1 MKNSLLF
8 ILGLMMVQM
17 MAQNIEGT
25 WHGLIEIP
33 GKPLKISFNI
43 EKNGSDFSATMD
55 VPEQGAKGLPMNTVV
70 FENNKLVMNLEMAG
84 IVYEGIWENDEK
96 INGKFMQGGMVLPL
110 NLSRKEQIIEKP
122 KRPQTPQPPFDYNV
136 EDITIENTKEK
147 FQIGGTLTLPKNK
160 EFKTV
165 VILISGS
172 GQQNRNSALFDHQP
186 FWVIADFLTKNGIAV
201 LRYDDRGV
209 GQTGGDV
216 MNATSE
222 NFAEDVLAAVAYL
235 KSRND
240 LKSKKIVLLGHS
252 EGGLIAPLVATKSK
266 DIAGLVLLA
275 GPGVAGDVLL
285 VEQSYLIGKASGLSE
300 IQLNKVKE
308 TNTKIYEVIK
318 TEKDLA
324 SIKAKLKPILEAE
337 FANLDPAQKNQ
348 AVAQQMATVG
358 SSWFQYFVKYDPK
371 PVLEKIN
378 IPILALNGDKDLQV
392 PAKLNIDAMKKIVP
406 AKNLTTK
413 IYPNLNHLF
422 QTAQTGNVPEY
433 ATIEE
438 TFNEIVLMD
447 IKSWILNLR

>member
-1 MKNSLLF
+1 MKNIILLIF
-8 ILGLMMVQM
+8 GLIIGQLS
-17 MAQNIEGT
+17 AQNIEGA

-33 GKPLKISFNI
+33 GKPLKISFHI
-43 EKNGSDFSATMD
+43 EKNANNLTATMD

-70 FENNKLVMNLEMAG
+70 FENKKLVMNLEMAG

-96 INGKFMQGGMVLPL
+96 IGGKFMQGGMVLNL
-110 NLSRKEQIIEKP
+110 DLSRKEQVIEKP
-122 KRPQTPQPPFDYNV
+122 KRPQTPQPPFNYNI
-136 EDITIENTKEK
+136 EDVTFENTKEN
-147 FQIGGTLTLPKNK
+147 FQIGGTLTIPKNK
-160 EFKTV
+160 DFKTV

-172 GQQNRNSALFDHQP
+172 GQQNRNSELFDHQP
-186 FWVIADFLTKNGIAV
+186 FWVIADYLSKSGIAV

-209 GQTGGDV
+209 GQTGGEV
-216 MNATSE
+216 MNATSA
-222 NFAEDVLAAVAYL
+222 NFADDVLSAITFL

-240 LKSKKIVLLGHS
+240 LKSKKIILLGHS

-266 DIAGLVLLA
+266 EIAGLILLA

-285 VEQSYLIGKASGLSE
+285 KEQSYLIGKASGLSE

-308 TNTKIYEVIK
+308 TNTKIYEIIK
-318 TEKDLA
+318 TEKDLE
-324 SIKAKLKPILEAE
+324 SVKTKLKPILEAE

-371 PVLEKIN
+371 PVLEQIN
-378 IPILALNGDKDLQV
+378 LPILALNGDKDLQV
-392 PAKLNIDAMKKIVP
+392 PAKLNIDAIKKIVP

-438 TFNEIVLMD
+438 TFNEKVLMD
-447 IKSWILNLR
+447 IKNWILALK